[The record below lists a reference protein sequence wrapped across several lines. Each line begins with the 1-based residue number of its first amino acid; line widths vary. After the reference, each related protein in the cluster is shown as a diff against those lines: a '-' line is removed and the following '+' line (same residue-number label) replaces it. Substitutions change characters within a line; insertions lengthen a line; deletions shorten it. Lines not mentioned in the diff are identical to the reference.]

1 MRLIN
6 LSETRDNIR
15 AIKPFENKLAALE
28 SRLEKAKTNVEDLLQ
43 KYEEEHL
50 DVQQMQKESF
60 SSFVLRFFG
69 KYERKLLKEEQQ
81 QIEAKAIYD
90 KASADLEQIM
100 HEKQEL
106 GTRLNDLR
114 QQAREY
120 EAELENRRV
129 VVRKL
134 EGDATQ
140 RYNQFEEAIDAITM
154 QITEINEALRA
165 ASCVKSTAE
174 EAMNSLDSAESW
186 ATYDIWARGGILSHA
201 AKYSHIDDAEACF
214 NTLSSQ
220 IESLRSELVDVQGL
234 NTSSFTEISSIQRTI
249 DFWFDNIFTDLSVR
263 SQIQDNMEQ
272 LRSLLG
278 NIDTVETLLS
288 GKKQDLTLELD
299 KNKRGQEDL
308 LVSL

>member
-1 MRLIN
+1 LIN